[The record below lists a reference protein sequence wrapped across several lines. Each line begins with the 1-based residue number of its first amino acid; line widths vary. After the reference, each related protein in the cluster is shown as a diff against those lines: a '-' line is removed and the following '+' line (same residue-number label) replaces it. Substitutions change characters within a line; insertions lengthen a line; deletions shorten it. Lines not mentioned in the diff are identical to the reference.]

1 MIYDHVATWVTEE
14 HTERKARSMQV
25 ANIYRWSGITGLVAG
40 ALNVIVE
47 LLPDR
52 LSLPLDLFVNILGLG
67 VLTALYLRQRAA
79 SGVTGWIGYV
89 TQFFGMTLVIG
100 FLFVQAFVLG
110 SLDEAQ
116 RAAVLNGP
124 AGIVTVTGLALTTVG
139 AVLFGV
145 ASLRAGVFPRW
156 AAFLLMLGFVMVPVG
171 AAVSPMLKM
180 AGEAILSAGLMGLGY
195 ALFSNA
201 REAV

>member
-1 MIYDHVATWVTEE
+1 MEVS
-14 HTERKARSMQV
+14 K
-25 ANIYRWSGITGLVAG
+25 IYRWSGITGLVAG
-40 ALNVIVE
+40 ALNLIVE

-52 LSLPLDLFVNILGLG
+52 LGLPLDLFVNILGLG
-67 VLTALYLRQRAA
+67 VLTAVYLRQRAA
-79 SGVTGWIGYV
+79 SGVTGWIAYV
-89 TQFFGMTLVIG
+89 TQFFGMTVVIG

-124 AGIVTVTGLALTTVG
+124 AGIVTLIGLAIMTVG
-139 AVLFGV
+139 AVLFGI

-156 AAFLLMLGFVMVPVG
+156 AALLLMLGFVIVPVG
-171 AAVSPMLKM
+171 AAVSPMLNM
-180 AGEAILSAGLMGLGY
+180 AGEVLLSAGLMGLGY

>member
-1 MIYDHVATWVTEE
+1 
-14 HTERKARSMQV
+14 MQV

-52 LSLPLDLFVNILGLG
+52 LGLPLDLFVNILGLG

-139 AVLFGV
+139 SLLFGI

-180 AGEAILSAGLMGLGY
+180 AGEATLSAGLMGLGY

>member
-1 MIYDHVATWVTEE
+1 MEV
-14 HTERKARSMQV
+14 S
-25 ANIYRWSGITGLVAG
+25 NIYRWSGITGLVAG

-52 LSLPLDLFVNILGLG
+52 LGLPLDLFVNILGLW

-89 TQFFGMTLVIG
+89 TQFFGMTVVIG

-110 SLDEAQ
+110 GLDEAQ
-116 RAAVLNGP
+116 SAAVLNGP
-124 AGIVTVTGLALTTVG
+124 AGMVTVIGLALTTVG
-139 AVLFGV
+139 AILFGI

-156 AAFLLMLGFVMVPVG
+156 AALLLMLGFVMVPVG
-171 AAVSPMLKM
+171 AAVSPLIK
-180 AGEAILSAGLMGLGY
+180 ATGEVLLSAGLMGMSY
-195 ALFSNA
+195 ALFSTA
-201 REAV
+201 REAA

>member
-1 MIYDHVATWVTEE
+1 MIYDHVATWVTGE
-14 HTERKARSMQV
+14 HTQRKARSMQV

-47 LLPDR
+47 LIPDR
-52 LSLPLDLFVNILGLG
+52 LGLPLDLFVNILGLG

-139 AVLFGV
+139 SVLFGI